1 MNLFWF
7 TIKHNNIIRIEKT
20 VGSIK
25 MVSFASYVL
34 PTHEE
39 VKCIFNNLSK
49 GPMKACDLLIPFEL
63 NRRPFI
69 LRILVSLLKFNLIK
83 LV

>member
-1 MNLFWF
+1 
-7 TIKHNNIIRIEKT
+7 
-20 VGSIK
+20 
-25 MVSFASYVL
+25 MVSFASYIL

-63 NRRPFI
+63 KRRPFI
-69 LRILVSLLKFNLIK
+69 LRTLVSLLKFNLIK